1 MFLLNINQ
9 LDLLLLIISIIC
21 TIIFF
26 IFLFKL
32 INTQKALKKQIAIFN
47 HFLNTYKPNNNISA
61 TKESTTVSL
70 KLYKSAKK
78 LYNPMKLLLPII
90 VVNMIPAIML
100 LLTFPVHGL
109 LMDVLLIFFFG
120 CMLCL
125 TIYIFYLIKHKD
137 FFGLEKRFV
146 NSSYQ
151 IKNDDF
157 LLIQKFDYT
166 ISPLIQRKAFT
177 ILYAFE
183 LLNVSL
189 ICLIWV

>member
-9 LDLLLLIISIIC
+9 LNLLLLTISIIC

-26 IFLFKL
+26 VFLFKL
-32 INTQKALKKQIAIFN
+32 INTQKALKKQTAIFN
-47 HFLNTYKPNNNISA
+47 HFLNTYKTNNDISA

-90 VVNMIPAIML
+90 VVNMIPAIIL

-109 LMDVLLIFFFG
+109 LIDVLLIFFFS

-125 TIYIFYLIKHKD
+125 TIYIFYLTKHKD
-137 FFGLEKRFV
+137 FFSLERSFV

-151 IKNDDF
+151 INNDAF
-157 LLIQKFDYT
+157 LLIREFDYS

-183 LLNVSL
+183 FLNVSL